1 MKKSLSLVTVLV
13 LLLTTLFAFT
23 SAGASSAPE
32 NGVWLDF
39 STATDE
45 ELEDAL
51 TKIKAEQR
59 ARLKTTI
66 ALDVSELSLAKGKNV
81 KIVAEVKD
89 IPEGLTASKIAWDS
103 SDTKIATCQQG
114 NVKAV
119 ANGTAIIKASCTL
132 SDGTEIYNEVPV
144 TVFTA
149 VTGLNS
155 NNKKFDLGVGESV
168 ETTITIQ
175 PKDASNTILD
185 YSSSDSSV
193 ATVNASGVI
202 TAVGVGTAT
211 ITATTTDGSDKS
223 VAFTVKAS
231 KKDDKGKTKTD
242 RAGNAVTLLS
252 VKETKGSSYAKPES
266 GNTFVL
272 IELEIENK
280 SSEDLNISSMLSFTA
295 YCDGYTCDY
304 SFSAVMNTSRQMD
317 GTIAPGKKMK
327 GQVAYE
333 VSKNWKEIELHVKP
347 DYWYG
352 SDVEFVVYNQ

>member
-1 MKKSLSLVTVLV
+1 MKKTLSLITILI
-13 LLLTTLFAFT
+13 LLSTLFMFT
-23 SAGASSAPE
+23 GAGASSAPE

-45 ELEDAL
+45 ELEEAL

-66 ALDVSELSLAKGKNV
+66 ALDVNELSLAKGKNA

-89 IPEGLTASKIAWDS
+89 IPEGLTASKIVWES
-103 SDTKIATCQQG
+103 SDVKIATCQQG

-119 ANGTAIIKASCTL
+119 ANGTAIIKASSTL

-144 TVFTA
+144 TVYTA

-155 NNKKFDLGVGESV
+155 SNKNYDIGVGESV
-168 ETTITIQ
+168 ETVINIQ
-175 PKDASNTILD
+175 PKDATNSTLD
-185 YSSSDSSV
+185 YSSSDTSV
-193 ATVNASGVI
+193 ATVDSSGVI
-202 TAVGVGTAT
+202 TAVGIGKAT

-223 VAFTVKAS
+223 LAFNVRAS

-242 RAGNAVTLLS
+242 VAGNAITLLS

-272 IELEIENK
+272 IELEIVNNT
-280 SSEDLNISSMLSFTA
+280 SEDLGISSMMSFNA

-304 SFSAVMNTSRQMD
+304 SFSAVLNASRQMD

-333 VSKNWKEIELHVKP
+333 VPKNWKEIELHVKP